1 MANTQIPKSSTPVVV
16 TLVVNSTGAG
26 TTAPASAAPS
36 FNVWLGGTK
45 VVADTAL
52 GTLPIT
58 VNGLTVSAYTNNSV
72 PFATSITIAVAPST
86 SLAASTGYI
95 VNVSSPA
102 NNPSSGVFDIPVAWG
117 YTATGAITA
126 AVNGNYIPVTGTGA
140 TLNSAT
146 QYTNGTYFL
155 GYSGTAWLIDTTINN
170 GAIPTC
176 SSPTAGA
183 SVTNVPASGW
193 SGSASCATAP
203 TFTGITTTTGYTVSG
218 AGTTAANGNY
228 VPVTGAN
235 ATFNSAT
242 QYTNGTQ
249 FLAFI
254 TTPGAPY
261 WGISALVNQV
271 YTGTILYANTTGA
284 STTNLPLTGWA
295 VGAGTAPAPTLTVIS
310 GGATAP
316 TALTSVAVA
325 LADSGTAPNPTL
337 TWVLPASGTAYTGF
351 NVRRGT
357 VAAGESATPVNGS
370 ALGAGVLSFVDT
382 TAVYAGDYYYVV
394 DGLWASGTV
403 TTSELHIKSMTAAPT
418 SLAATFGNSQAALT
432 WVNATGALGIVVE
445 RTPQGANTWTTI
457 TTAATPITSFTDS
470 TVVNG
475 TAYSFRIRNL
485 D

>member
-1 MANTQIPKSSTPVVV
+1 MALS
-16 TLVVNSTGAG
+16 
-26 TTAPASAAPS
+26 
-36 FNVWLGGTK
+36 
-45 VVADTAL
+45 
-52 GTLPIT
+52 
-58 VNGLTVSAYTNNSV
+58 
-72 PFATSITIAVAPST
+72 
-86 SLAASTGYI
+86 
-95 VNVSSPA
+95 
-102 NNPSSGVFDIPVAWG
+102 
-117 YTATGAITA
+117 
-126 AVNGNYIPVTGTGA
+126 
-140 TLNSAT
+140 
-146 QYTNGTYFL
+146 
-155 GYSGTAWLIDTTINN
+155 
-170 GAIPTC
+170 
-176 SSPTAGA
+176 
-183 SVTNVPASGW
+183 
-193 SGSASCATAP
+193 
-203 TFTGITTTTGYTVSG
+203 TTGYTASG
-218 AGTTAANGNY
+218 AGDPAANGNY

-235 ATFNSAT
+235 ASLNGAT
-242 QYTNGTQ
+242 QYTNGTD
-249 FLAFI
+249 FLAYNVGGGGPF
-254 TTPGAPY
+254 
-261 WGISALVNQV
+261 WGISAVVNQV
-271 YTGTILYANTTGA
+271 YNATFIYTVTNATAT
-284 STTNLPLTGWA
+284 TTNVPLTGWA